1 MTRTAKLL
9 LVVAGYA
16 IALLVALGATQAHQ
30 VATSGPAWQ
39 GYSGMLAFGD
49 SVLFL
54 GVFGLTAV
62 PATGA
67 ALYFLRPVRLF
78 WQIAS
83 ITALAIAATGL
94 AAFFGYL
101 LFRSAQPAS
110 MLVALTP
117 IRSTARPTVWHRLL
131 PGIALR
137 TVAPRSPRIPCCY
150 RDRSSRLHLGCLHLV
165 ALVIENSWPH
175 PRLVRHPL

>member
-1 MTRTAKLL
+1 MSRPAKVL

-16 IALLVALGATQAHQ
+16 LALLVALGVTHAHR
-30 VATSGPAWQ
+30 VATTGPAWQ

-67 ALYFLRPVRLF
+67 ALYFLRPVGLF
-78 WQIAS
+78 WPVAS

-101 LFRSAQPAS
+101 LFRSTQPAGT
-110 MLVALTP
+110 LVALSP
-117 IRSTARPTVWHRLL
+117 IRVLLAPLFGTAFFLGLLFAPSRSGRLAFLVATV
-131 PGIALR
+131 IEAVVFI
-137 TVAPRSPRIPCCY
+137 TVAFIWW
-150 RDRSSRLHLGCLHLV
+150 RSS
-165 ALVIENSWPH
+165 
-175 PRLVRHPL
+175 

>member
-1 MTRTAKLL
+1 
-9 LVVAGYA
+9 
-16 IALLVALGATQAHQ
+16 
-30 VATSGPAWQ
+30 
-39 GYSGMLAFGD
+39 
-49 SVLFL
+49 
-54 GVFGLTAV
+54 V

-110 MLVALTP
+110 MLVSLTP
-117 IRSTARPTVWHRLL
+117 IRVLLAPLFGTAFFLGLLFAPSRPGRLAFLAATV
-131 PGIALR
+131 IEAAVFIS
-137 TVAPRSPRIPCCY
+137 VAIIWW
-150 RDRSSRLHLGCLHLV
+150 RSS
-165 ALVIENSWPH
+165 
-175 PRLVRHPL
+175 

>member
-1 MTRTAKLL
+1 MSRTAKLL

-110 MLVALTP
+110 MLVSLTP
-117 IRSTARPTVWHRLL
+117 IRVLLAPLFGTAFFLGLLFAPSRPGRLAFLAATV
-131 PGIALR
+131 IEAVVFIS
-137 TVAPRSPRIPCCY
+137 VAFIWW
-150 RDRSSRLHLGCLHLV
+150 RSS
-165 ALVIENSWPH
+165 
-175 PRLVRHPL
+175 

>member
-1 MTRTAKLL
+1 MSRTAKLL

-30 VATSGPAWQ
+30 VATSGLAWQ

-101 LFRSAQPAS
+101 LFRSTQPAS
-110 MLVALTP
+110 MLVALSP
-117 IRSTARPTVWHRLL
+117 IRILLAPLFGTAFLLGLLFAPSRPGRLAFLAATV
-131 PGIALR
+131 IEAVVFIS
-137 TVAPRSPRIPCCY
+137 VAFIWW
-150 RDRSSRLHLGCLHLV
+150 RSS
-165 ALVIENSWPH
+165 
-175 PRLVRHPL
+175 

>member
-1 MTRTAKLL
+1 MTRTAKIL

-16 IALLVALGATQAHQ
+16 IALLIALGLTHAHQ
-30 VATSGPAWQ
+30 VATSGPAWR

-67 ALYFLRPVRLF
+67 ALYFLRPVRRF

-101 LFRSAQPAS
+101 LFRSTQPAS
-110 MLVALTP
+110 MLMALSP
-117 IRSTARPTVWHRLL
+117 IRILLAPLFGTAFFLGLLFAPSRPGRLAFLAATVIEAVVL
-131 PGIALR
+131 IS
-137 TVAPRSPRIPCCY
+137 VAFIWW
-150 RDRSSRLHLGCLHLV
+150 RSS
-165 ALVIENSWPH
+165 
-175 PRLVRHPL
+175 

>member
-1 MTRTAKLL
+1 MSRTAKLL

-30 VATSGPAWQ
+30 AATSGPAWQ

-49 SVLFL
+49 SALFL

-117 IRSTARPTVWHRLL
+117 IRVLLAPLFGTAFFLGLLFAPSRPGRLAFLAATV
-131 PGIALR
+131 IEAVVFIS
-137 TVAPRSPRIPCCY
+137 VAFIWW
-150 RDRSSRLHLGCLHLV
+150 RSS
-165 ALVIENSWPH
+165 
-175 PRLVRHPL
+175 

>member
-1 MTRTAKLL
+1 MTRTAKVL

-16 IALLVALGATQAHQ
+16 IAMLVALGVTQAHQ

-110 MLVALTP
+110 MLVSLTP
-117 IRSTARPTVWHRLL
+117 IRVLLAPLFGTAFFLGLLFAPSRPGRLAFLAATV
-131 PGIALR
+131 IEAAVFIS
-137 TVAPRSPRIPCCY
+137 VAFIWW
-150 RDRSSRLHLGCLHLV
+150 RSS
-165 ALVIENSWPH
+165 
-175 PRLVRHPL
+175 

>member
-1 MTRTAKLL
+1 MTRTAKVL

-16 IALLVALGATQAHQ
+16 IALLVALGGTHAHQ

-49 SVLFL
+49 SILFL
-54 GVFGLTAV
+54 GVFGVIAV

-83 ITALAIAATGL
+83 ITALTIAATGIAAFLGYLVFRTTEPAGGLGLWVSLTPLRILLAPLLGTAFFLGHLFAPSRPVRLAFL
-94 AAFFGYL
+94 AATVIEAVVFV
-101 LFRSAQPAS
+101 
-110 MLVALTP
+110 LVAF
-117 IRSTARPTVWHRLL
+117 IWW
-131 PGIALR
+131 
-137 TVAPRSPRIPCCY
+137 
-150 RDRSSRLHLGCLHLV
+150 RSS
-165 ALVIENSWPH
+165 
-175 PRLVRHPL
+175 

>member
-1 MTRTAKLL
+1 MTRTVKIL

-16 IALLVALGATQAHQ
+16 IALLIALGLTHAHQ
-30 VATSGPAWQ
+30 VATGGPAWQ

-67 ALYFLRPVRLF
+67 ALYFLRPVRRF

-101 LFRSAQPAS
+101 LFRSTQPAS
-110 MLVALTP
+110 MLVALSP
-117 IRSTARPTVWHRLL
+117 IRILLAPLFGTAFFLGLLFAPSRPGRLAFLAATV
-131 PGIALR
+131 IEAVVFIS
-137 TVAPRSPRIPCCY
+137 VAFIWW
-150 RDRSSRLHLGCLHLV
+150 RSS
-165 ALVIENSWPH
+165 
-175 PRLVRHPL
+175 

>member
-1 MTRTAKLL
+1 MSRTAKLL

-62 PATGA
+62 PATGV

-101 LFRSAQPAS
+101 LFRSTQPAS
-110 MLVALTP
+110 MLVALSP
-117 IRSTARPTVWHRLL
+117 IRILLAPLFGTAFLLGLLFAPSRPGRLAFLAATV
-131 PGIALR
+131 IEAVVFIS
-137 TVAPRSPRIPCCY
+137 VAFIWW
-150 RDRSSRLHLGCLHLV
+150 RSS
-165 ALVIENSWPH
+165 
-175 PRLVRHPL
+175 